1 MGRTNVPVKTS
12 EGAQEIKARVLGLAP
27 RIRTAL
33 LLVDGVKSV
42 AELERL
48 MTAAGV
54 TSGALQLLLDKGLIR
69 FPEEVVERPVGALEP
84 ESVNSIPNPTI
95 IAGAETVA
103 ATISTKTTGSKEFAA
118 TVLISD
124 LPSPISAVVP
134 APPEES
140 KVEAS
145 HEELAPVRVS
155 PAVAG
160 MPPPVQA
167 PVPVPIPVPIP
178 APASIPDMFP
188 FPIVAK
194 PKAVPEEVPARPAT
208 AALEVV
214 TLLELETILGV
225 VTKLEMDT
233 ILGVATML
241 ELTPTQMLAP
251 PTAVRAPNS
260 DPTHLP
266 PLAQAEHDYRLA
278 AATQKHVIPAAILR
292 MNLTV
297 ARAHLANALDQFLE
311 IDGYALKQRVMACE
325 SRAELE
331 QLFRLVESALL
342 QKKDNASVA
351 RLMGIAQALLER

>member
-12 EGAQEIKARVLGLAP
+12 EGALEIKARALGLAP

-69 FPEEVVERPVGALEP
+69 FPDEVVESPVAAIEP
-84 ESVNSIPNPTI
+84 ESLNSIPNPTI
-95 IAGAETVA
+95 IAKAETVA
-103 ATISTKTTGSKEFAA
+103 AAISTEAPRSNEFAA
-118 TVLISD
+118 TVLVSELHAPVATEVPSSQEENKEETRHEESAPVNV
-124 LPSPISAVVP
+124 LPSVV
-134 APPEES
+134 
-140 KVEAS
+140 AS
-145 HEELAPVRVS
+145 VP
-155 PAVAG
+155 
-160 MPPPVQA
+160 Q
-167 PVPVPIPVPIP
+167 PVPTPET
-178 APASIPDMFP
+178 DMFP

-194 PKAVPEEVPARPAT
+194 PREIPAEVPVRPAA

-214 TLLELETILGV
+214 TLLEIETILGV
-225 VTKLEMDT
+225 ATKLEVDT

-260 DPTHLP
+260 DPAHLP
-266 PLAQAEHDYRLA
+266 PLAQAEHDYRLSA
-278 AATQKHVIPAAILR
+278 AAQKHVIPAAILR

-325 SRAELE
+325 SRSELE

-342 QKKDNASVA
+342 QKKDKSSVA

>member
-1 MGRTNVPVKTS
+1 MKMGRTNVPVKTS
-12 EGAQEIKARVLGLAP
+12 EGAQEIKARALGLAP

-42 AELERL
+42 TELERL

-69 FPEEVVERPVGALEP
+69 FPEEAVESPVIAT
-84 ESVNSIPNPTI
+84 ESEFVNSIPNPTI
-95 IAGAETVA
+95 IANTETVA
-103 ATISTKTTGSKEFAA
+103 AAISTEAPRSNEFAA
-118 TVLISD
+118 TVLVSE
-124 LPSPISAVVP
+124 LSAPVVNEMQPS
-134 APPEES
+134 PEES
-140 KVEAS
+140 
-145 HEELAPVRVS
+145 EEKTPHKESAPANV
-155 PAVAG
+155 
-160 MPPPVQA
+160 PPPEVASVPRPVQEQVLE
-167 PVPVPIPVPIP
+167 PESD
-178 APASIPDMFP
+178 SISAPDMFP

-194 PKAVPEEVPARPAT
+194 PNVVPVEVPARPAT

-233 ILGVATML
+233 ILGVATKL

-266 PLAQAEHDYRLA
+266 PLAQAEHDYRMS
-278 AATQKHVIPAAILR
+278 AATQKQVIPAAILR

-325 SRAELE
+325 SRSELE

-342 QKKDNASVA
+342 QKKDKSSVA
-351 RLMGIAQALLER
+351 RLMGIAQTLLER